1 MITVAIALDRASAR
15 VYDKDGH
22 LHIPQNIISKAEI
35 SDYLGKEIP
44 RSKELGLDPA
54 RVYKLLRDP
63 KELENGTKS
72 FDGKPLIFRH
82 IPVNADDHPYDEV
95 VGAIAN
101 PTYDHPHL
109 KADLHFW
116 PSKAIDAIESGRL
129 KSLSGGYSYDP
140 DMTPGTYQGE
150 RYDGVMRNIH
160 GNHLAM
166 VPEGRIREA
175 VAADHALEAERHVNM
190 KDRNIA
196 AKKAR
201 FVADALAMAQDGKF
215 DALKDFLDAFGPDE
229 DAAEAKPDESPT
241 PVAPLKA
248 GEPRE
253 PDEDAEDAEADADPV
268 AKVQAFLKGKLSD
281 EDMKQLD
288 ALVAAI
294 GKAGEEH
301 EQEEE
306 APVSTDP
313 AMKAEEP
320 AKDEDP
326 DPEHKEEPVDKT
338 AMDAAI
344 NAAVN
349 RERLAAKE
357 LRETEK
363 FVRPYVGELS
373 VVYDSAES
381 ILRATA
387 KALKVPDAEKVHPS
401 ALRSL
406 ITLAGAKPAR
416 APLALV
422 AMDAAEADSFAKRFP
437 NADRLKK

>member
-1 MITVAIALDRASAR
+1 MYPILAFDRESVR
-15 VYDKDGH
+15 SYDKDGH
-22 LHIPQNIISKAEI
+22 LHVARANISKACVNG
-35 SDYLGKEIP
+35 YLGREIP
-44 RSKELGLDPA
+44 NHQELGLDPDKI
-54 RVYKLLRDP
+54 YNLYRDP
-63 KELENGTKS
+63 AELEKAASTAA
-72 FDGKPLIFRH
+72 GKPILIRH
-82 IPVNADDHPYDEV
+82 TPITAGDHPAEKV
-95 VGAIAN
+95 VGAIGSDVEWKA
-101 PTYDHPHL
+101 PYLT
-109 KADLHFW
+109 ADLTFW
-116 PSKAIDAIESGRL
+116 PKNAIDLIESGKQRQL
-129 KSLSGGYSYDP
+129 SLGYRYRP
-140 DMTPGTYQGE
+140 DMTPGKVGDEAYQGI
-150 RYDGVMRNIH
+150 MREIFV
-160 GNHLAM
+160 NHLAI
-166 VPEGRIREA
+166 VEDGRAGPDVVVGDSKEN
-175 VAADHALEAERHVNM
+175 VNM